1 MEITK
6 HSKLGK
12 TSFIFSIISITFFF
26 LVLIDDYFHVLP
38 EYSDVEVIY
47 LALFIYTLL
56 NLLPLASVLFGTLCL
71 FQKKCEKKYAI
82 IGLVISGIQLISVTI
97 LYS

>member
-26 LVLIDDYFHVLP
+26 LVLIDNYFHVLP
-38 EYSDVEVIY
+38 EYSDVEGVY
-47 LALFIYTLL
+47 LFFFVGMLL
-56 NLLPLASVLFGTLCL
+56 HLLPLASVLFGTLCL
-71 FQKKCEKKYAI
+71 FQKKCEKNNAI

-97 LYS
+97 LYY